1 MNVKNTDLKELEKYY
16 EQPGNQLV
24 VLYGRKDCR
33 KEDLIRVF
41 TADKKYFYY
50 RCRQCSAA
58 EQLRMMEEELSR
70 QYDVKLQKH
79 TYDEC
84 FNRVKSGDATKL
96 VVVIDECQY
105 VIKRDEEFLKSILKL
120 KGKRLYPGPVMIVL
134 ASSSIVWVEQDMD
147 DAFGENAKKITGRL
161 KIENLNF
168 LEVVRAFPTLSVSDC
183 VQIYGTIGGA
193 QGYMDVWNPKMSYK
207 ENICHL
213 VLSEGGYLFGQAENV
228 IASELRELSVYNTI
242 LAAIAKGYNKL
253 NDLFLYTGY
262 SRAKISVYMKNL
274 SHFDIVEKVV
284 SFETGGWENAKKGV
298 YQIKDTFINFWYKF
312 VFPHLSD
319 LNLRT
324 PSDFYDIYIAPEL
337 DAYLN
342 RYFRNVC
349 MEYLT
354 LLDQLGRLPFA
365 IHKMGTW
372 VGKTG
377 NIDIIAQ
384 SSDRRNI
391 ICLCNWDQPL
401 LTMDM
406 CEEMYESMQKA
417 KLDSENFY
425 LFSAK
430 SFEPALVAY
439 AREDERFELIDMNE
453 L

>member
-1 MNVKNTDLKELEKYY
+1 
-16 EQPGNQLV
+16 
-24 VLYGRKDCR
+24 
-33 KEDLIRVF
+33 
-41 TADKKYFYY
+41 
-50 RCRQCSAA
+50 
-58 EQLRMMEEELSR
+58 
-70 QYDVKLQKH
+70 
-79 TYDEC
+79 
-84 FNRVKSGDATKL
+84 
-96 VVVIDECQY
+96 
-105 VIKRDEEFLKSILKL
+105 
-120 KGKRLYPGPVMIVL
+120 
-134 ASSSIVWVEQDMD
+134 
-147 DAFGENAKKITGRL
+147 
-161 KIENLNF
+161 
-168 LEVVRAFPTLSVSDC
+168 
-183 VQIYGTIGGA
+183 
-193 QGYMDVWNPKMSYK
+193 
-207 ENICHL
+207 
-213 VLSEGGYLFGQAENV
+213 
-228 IASELRELSVYNTI
+228 
-242 LAAIAKGYNKL
+242 
-253 NDLFLYTGY
+253 
-262 SRAKISVYMKNL
+262 MKNL

-284 SFETGGWENAKKGV
+284 SFETGGWDNAKKGV
-298 YQIKDTFINFWYKF
+298 YQIKDTFVNFWYKF

-324 PSDFYDIYIAPEL
+324 PSDFYDAYIAPEL
-337 DAYLN
+337 DVYLN

-391 ICLCNWDQPL
+391 VCLCNWDQPL

-406 CEEMYESMQKA
+406 CEDMYESMQKA

-439 AREDERFELIDMNE
+439 AREDNRFELIDMNE

>member
-1 MNVKNTDLKELEKYY
+1 MNVKNTDLKELENYY
-16 EQPGNQLV
+16 GQPGNQLV
-24 VLYGRKDCR
+24 VLYGRKNCR
-33 KEDLIRVF
+33 KEDLLRVF
-41 TADKKYFYY
+41 TADKKCFYY

-58 EQLRMMEEELSR
+58 EQLRMMEEELGR

-79 TYDEC
+79 SYDEC
-84 FNRVKSGDATKL
+84 FNRVRSGDATKL
-96 VVVIDECQY
+96 VVVVDECQY
-105 VIKRDEEFLKSILKL
+105 VMKRDEEFLKSILKL
-120 KGKRLYPGPVMIVL
+120 KAKRLYPGPVMIIL
-134 ASSSIVWVEQDMD
+134 ASSSIVWVEQDLEET
-147 DAFGENAKKITGRL
+147 FGENVKKITGRL
-161 KIENLNF
+161 KIDNLNF
-168 LEVVRAFPTLSVSDC
+168 LDMVRAFPNLSVSEC
-183 VQIYGTIGGA
+183 VKVYGTIGGVP
-193 QGYMDVWNPKMSYK
+193 GYMDVWNPAVSFK
-207 ENICHL
+207 ENVCRL
-213 VLSEGGYLFGQAENV
+213 VLTPGGCLYDETQQV
-228 IASELRELSVYNTI
+228 ISAELRELSVYNTI
-242 LAAIAKGYNKL
+242 LGAIAKGYNKL

-284 SFETGGWENAKKGV
+284 SFESGGWDNAKKGV
-298 YQIKDTFINFWYKF
+298 YQIKDTFVNFWYKF

-319 LNLRT
+319 LNLKT
-324 PSDFYDIYIAPEL
+324 PSDFYDTYIAPEL
-337 DAYLN
+337 DVYLN

-406 CEEMYESMQKA
+406 CEKMYDSMQKA
-417 KLDSENFY
+417 KLDSEHFY

-430 SFEPALVAY
+430 AFEPALVRY